1 VLADDDDQSE
11 VRGNWKRI
19 RKTKASVR
27 KM

>member
-1 VLADDDDQSE
+1 VLADGDDQSE